1 MSKNNNIIY
10 FGVGAVIGITALAL
24 LLRKILVKYRVVS
37 VAKKEWEGWGSPTIE
52 IDGKQTR
59 KGGFEANRG
68 FAQRVGEYWRVG
80 TGQKYDGTDTDVAWS
95 SAFIS
100 YIMKKGGAGK
110 KFVYDPSHSK
120 YITDSISN
128 RKKGLVQKPFVA
140 YKLNEYAP
148 KVGDLICYS
157 RQRGVSYNSSYPYK
171 SHCDIVVSKGKNK
184 IEVIGGNVNNSVTK
198 KIISTDNRGIVN
210 DKKYDWFT
218 VIKTNI

>member
-1 MSKNNNIIY
+1 MAKNNNIIY
-10 FGVGAVIGITALAL
+10 FGVGAVIGVTALFF
-24 LLRKILVKYRVVS
+24 LLRKLLVKYRVVS
-37 VAKKEWEGWGSPTIE
+37 VAKKEWQGWGSPTIQK
-52 IDGKQTR
+52 DGKQTR
-59 KGGFEANRG
+59 KGGFEADRG
-68 FAQRVGEYWRVG
+68 FSERVGEYWKVG
-80 TGQKYDGTDTDVAWS
+80 TGQNLTGKDTDVAWS

-110 KFVYDPSHSK
+110 KFVYNPSHSK

-128 RKKGLVQKPFVA
+128 RKRGLVQKPFVG

-148 KVGDLICYS
+148 KVGDLVCYS
-157 RQRGVSYNSSYPYK
+157 RQSGVNYDSKYPYK
-171 SHCDIVVSKGKNK
+171 SHCDLVVATRPNE

-198 KIISTDNRGIVN
+198 KIISTNNKGFIT